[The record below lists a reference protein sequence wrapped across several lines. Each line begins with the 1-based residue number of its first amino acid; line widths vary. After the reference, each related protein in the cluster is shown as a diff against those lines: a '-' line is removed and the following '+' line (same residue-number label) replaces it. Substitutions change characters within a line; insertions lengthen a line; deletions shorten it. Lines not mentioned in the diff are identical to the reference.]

1 LFRELS
7 VLRLDVNKDWTV
19 IRPCSGAHDLAA
31 CGLLSIT
38 GSLQHAGLPA
48 TSIFDTARPC
58 QDLPA
63 KGGGENVRSFTSN
76 LYSAGALGLSHS
88 TLQGIVSFSL
98 HLKAYGSYISVR
110 I

>member
-1 LFRELS
+1 M
-7 VLRLDVNKDWTV
+7 NKDWTV

-63 KGGGENVRSFTSN
+63 KGGGENGEVIYFKPVQRW
-76 LYSAGALGLSHS
+76 SAR
-88 TLQGIVSFSL
+88 IVP
-98 HLKAYGSYISVR
+98 
-110 I
+110 